1 MDIKKLLKDNNITQ
15 SEFADYIDMSRIG
28 LNKTLNNKRK
38 EKLLLNSVKI
48 LLAEKQ
54 GVEFNIIE
62 EVRQKKKT

>member
-1 MDIKKLLKDNNITQ
+1 MDIKKLLKDNSITQ
-15 SEFADYIDMSRIG
+15 AEFADYIDMSRIG

-38 EKLLLNSVKI
+38 EKLLLNSIKI

-62 EVRQKKKT
+62 EARQ

>member
-1 MDIKKLLKDNNITQ
+1 MDIKKLLKDNSITQ
-15 SEFADYIDMSRIG
+15 AEFADYIDMSRIG

-54 GVEFNIIE
+54 GVEFDIIE
-62 EVRQKKKT
+62 EARQ

>member
-54 GVEFNIIE
+54 GVQFDIVE
-62 EVRQKKKT
+62 EAIQ

>member
-54 GVEFNIIE
+54 GVQFDIVE
-62 EVRQKKKT
+62 EARR

>member
-1 MDIKKLLKDNNITQ
+1 MDIKKLLKDNSITQ
-15 SEFADYIDMSRIG
+15 AEFANYIDMSRIG

-54 GVEFNIIE
+54 GVQFDIIE
-62 EVRQKKKT
+62 EARQ

>member
-54 GVEFNIIE
+54 GVQFDIVE
-62 EVRQKKKT
+62 EARH

>member
-1 MDIKKLLKDNNITQ
+1 MDIKKLLKDNSITQ
-15 SEFADYIDMSRIG
+15 AEFADYIDMSRIG

-54 GVEFNIIE
+54 GVQFDIVE
-62 EVRQKKKT
+62 EARH

>member
-1 MDIKKLLKDNNITQ
+1 MDIKKLLRDNSITQ
-15 SEFADYIDMSRIG
+15 AEFADYIDMSRIG

-54 GVEFNIIE
+54 GVQFDIVE
-62 EVRQKKKT
+62 EARH

>member
-1 MDIKKLLKDNNITQ
+1 MDIKKLLKDNSITQ
-15 SEFADYIDMSRIG
+15 AEFADYIDMSRIG

-62 EVRQKKKT
+62 EARQ

>member
-1 MDIKKLLKDNNITQ
+1 
-15 SEFADYIDMSRIG
+15 MSRIG

-54 GVEFNIIE
+54 GVQFNIVE
-62 EVRQKKKT
+62 EARH

>member
-1 MDIKKLLKDNNITQ
+1 MDIKKLLKDNSITQ
-15 SEFADYIDMSRIG
+15 AEFADYIDMSRIG

-54 GVEFNIIE
+54 GVEFDIVE
-62 EVRQKKKT
+62 EARQ

>member
-1 MDIKKLLKDNNITQ
+1 MDIKKLLKDNNITH

-54 GVEFNIIE
+54 GVQFDIVE
-62 EVRQKKKT
+62 EARR

>member
-54 GVEFNIIE
+54 GVQFDIVE
-62 EVRQKKKT
+62 EVRH

>member
-38 EKLLLNSVKI
+38 EKLLLNSIKI

-54 GVEFNIIE
+54 GVEFDIVE
-62 EVRQKKKT
+62 EARQ

>member
-1 MDIKKLLKDNNITQ
+1 MDIKKLLKDNSITQ
-15 SEFADYIDMSRIG
+15 AEFANYIDMSRIG

-54 GVEFNIIE
+54 GVQFDIVE
-62 EVRQKKKT
+62 EARQ

>member
-1 MDIKKLLKDNNITQ
+1 MDIKKLLKDNSITQ
-15 SEFADYIDMSRIG
+15 AEFADYIDMSRIG

-54 GVEFNIIE
+54 GVQFDIVE
-62 EVRQKKKT
+62 EARQ

>member
-54 GVEFNIIE
+54 GVQFNIVE
-62 EVRQKKKT
+62 EARH